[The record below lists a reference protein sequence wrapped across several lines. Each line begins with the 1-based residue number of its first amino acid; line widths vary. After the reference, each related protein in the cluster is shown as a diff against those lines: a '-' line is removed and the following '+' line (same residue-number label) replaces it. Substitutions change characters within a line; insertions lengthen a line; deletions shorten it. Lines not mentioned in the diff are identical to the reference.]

1 MFKRET
7 KKSKPKQNGPKRNF
21 PLGIDNKSVKI
32 KKVEVKIN
40 PRKILTGI
48 LAVLLIVW
56 IFGAFSGYVKKNL
69 EIPLS
74 QAIADIKEDKVK
86 RIEVAEDQI
95 TLSYEDDKIALTRKE
110 PQDSLIAILQNEAID
125 PSGLDIKVVNQAFSQ
140 IWFDIFINFVP
151 LILIGI
157 FFYMMFKQA
166 RGAQESIFSFGKS
179 RAKPFFK
186 GKQNVT
192 FNDVAGIE
200 EAKQELME
208 VVDFLKHP
216 GKYRKLG
223 ARTPKGVLLVG
234 PPGTGKTLLARAL
247 AGEANVPF
255 YSMAGSEFMEMLV
268 GVGSARMRDLFL
280 TAKKHA
286 PSIIFID
293 EIESIGRMRSLGGIS
308 GGHGEREQ
316 TLNQMLVEM
325 DGFTPNDNV
334 VVIGATNRPDLLDM
348 ALLRPGRFDRRV
360 VLDMPD
366 IVGRQAILKIHARGK
381 PFAKN
386 VDWQKIAKRTVGFSG
401 ADLENMLNEAAILT
415 ARQGRKTINMD
426 DLEEA
431 ATKVKLGPE
440 RKRLQSKKEKEIAAY
455 HESGHAL
462 VIHFSPHMDPVG
474 RVSIVARGL
483 TLGHTFI
490 PPSRDRTQETKT
502 RLFEQIT
509 AILGGRAAEELVFSE
524 MTTGAS
530 NDISKA
536 TSIARQIVVDFGM
549 SSLGPVSFG
558 PRPVETKFGQFIA
571 GEGGVSSAT
580 QAEIDKE
587 IRKIIGQA
595 YQRAKKIIKTYRS
608 DLDKLAKELL
618 QKETLDQEQFEAIMG
633 KKKIAKS

>member
-1 MFKRET
+1 MVMLKQKNKKQEKVLASKRSI
-7 KKSKPKQNGPKRNF
+7 K
-21 PLGIDNKSVKI
+21 V
-32 KKVEVKIN
+32 KKVEVKIT

-48 LAVLLIVW
+48 LVVLLIVW
-56 IFGAFSGYVKKNL
+56 VFGALSGYVKESL
-69 EIPLS
+69 EISLS
-74 QAIADIKEDKVK
+74 QAITDIKENKVK
-86 RIEVAEDQI
+86 NIEVAENQI
-95 TLSYEDDKIALTRKE
+95 TLFYEDDKVALTRKE
-110 PQDSLIAILQNEAID
+110 PQDSLVTILQNEEID

-157 FFYMMFKQA
+157 FFYVMFKQA

-179 RAKPFFK
+179 KAKPFFK
-186 GKQNVT
+186 GRQNVT
-192 FNDVAGIE
+192 FTDVAGIE
-200 EAKQELME
+200 EAKQELVE
-208 VVDFLKHP
+208 IVDFLKHP

-293 EIESIGRMRSLGGIS
+293 EIESIGRMRSSGGFS

-366 IVGRQAILKIHARGK
+366 IVGRRAILKIHARGK

-386 VDWQKIAKRTVGFSG
+386 VSWQRIAKRTVGFSG
-401 ADLENMLNEAAILT
+401 ADLENMLNEAAILA
-415 ARQGRKTINMD
+415 ARHERGTINMD

-440 RKRLQSKKEKEIAAY
+440 RKRLQSKREKEMAAY

-462 VIHFSPHMDPVG
+462 VIHFLPHMDPVG

-502 RLFEQIT
+502 RLLEQVT
-509 AILGGRAAEELVFSE
+509 AILGGRAAEKLVFSE

-530 NDISKA
+530 NDINKA
-536 TSIARQIVVDFGM
+536 TSIARQMVVDFGM

-558 PRPVETKFGQFIA
+558 PQPIETKFGQLIA
-571 GEGGVSSAT
+571 SEREISSAT
-580 QAEIDKE
+580 QAKIDKE
-587 IRKIIGQA
+587 IKQIIDQS
-595 YQRAKKIIKTYRS
+595 YEKAKKIIKAHRS

-618 QKETLDQEQFEAIMG
+618 RKETLGQEQFEVIMG
-633 KKKIAKS
+633 KKKVVKS

>member
-1 MFKRET
+1 MFKQKN
-7 KKSKPKQNGPKRNF
+7 KKSKLEKVLPNNQP
-21 PLGIDNKSVKI
+21 VKI
-32 KKVEVKIN
+32 KKVEIKIN
-40 PRKILTGI
+40 PQKILIGVLVI
-48 LAVLLIVW
+48 LLAFW
-56 IFGAFSGYVKKNL
+56 IFGSFSVYVKKNL
-69 EIPLS
+69 EISLS
-74 QAIADIKEDKVK
+74 QAIADIKENKVG

-95 TLSYEDDKIALTRKE
+95 TLFYKDDKVALTRKE
-110 PQDSLIAILQNEAID
+110 SQDSLVTILQNEAIN
-125 PSGLDIKVVNQAFSQ
+125 PSSLDIKVVNQEFSK
-140 IWFDIFINFVP
+140 IWLDVFINFVP

-157 FFYMMFKQA
+157 FFYIMFRQA
-166 RGAQESIFSFGKS
+166 RGAQESVFSFGKS

-186 GKQNVT
+186 GKQDIT
-192 FNDVAGIE
+192 FANVAGIE

-208 VVDFLKHP
+208 IVDFLKHP

-234 PPGTGKTLLARAL
+234 LPGTGKTLLARAV

-268 GVGSARMRDLFL
+268 GVGSARMRDLFE

-293 EIESIGRMRSLGGIS
+293 EIESIGRTRSLGGFS
-308 GGHGEREQ
+308 GGHDEREQ

-325 DGFTPNDNV
+325 DGFAPNDNLV
-334 VVIGATNRPDLLDM
+334 IIGATNRPDLLDV

-381 PFAKN
+381 PFAKGVN
-386 VDWQKIAKRTVGFSG
+386 WQKIAKRTVGFSG
-401 ADLENMLNEAAILT
+401 ADLENMLNEAAILA
-415 ARQGRKTINMD
+415 ARQRRETINMD

-440 RKRLQSKKEKEIAAY
+440 RKRLQSKREREIAAY
-455 HESGHAL
+455 HEGGHAL
-462 VIHFSPHMDPVG
+462 VTHFLPHMDPVG

-502 RLFEQIT
+502 RLLEQVT
-509 AILGGRAAEELVFSE
+509 VILGGRAAEELVFSE

-530 NDISKA
+530 DDINKA
-536 TSIARQIVVDFGM
+536 TLIARQMVVDFGM

-558 PRPVETKFGQFIA
+558 PQSIETEFGQFIA
-571 GEGGVSSAT
+571 GGREISPVT

-587 IRKIIGQA
+587 IKKIIDQA
-595 YQRAKKIIKTYRS
+595 YENAKKIIKAHRPS
-608 DLDKLAKELL
+608 LDKLARGLL
-618 QKETLDQEQFEAIMG
+618 QKETLDQEQFEKIIG
-633 KKKIAKS
+633 KKKVDRS

>member
-1 MFKRET
+1 MVMLKQKNKKQEKVLASKRSI
-7 KKSKPKQNGPKRNF
+7 K
-21 PLGIDNKSVKI
+21 V
-32 KKVEVKIN
+32 KKVEVKIT

-48 LAVLLIVW
+48 LVVLLIVW
-56 IFGAFSGYVKKNL
+56 VFGALSGYVKESL
-69 EIPLS
+69 EISLS
-74 QAIADIKEDKVK
+74 QAITDIKENKVK
-86 RIEVAEDQI
+86 NIEVAENQI
-95 TLSYEDDKIALTRKE
+95 TLFYEDDKVALTRKE
-110 PQDSLIAILQNEAID
+110 PQDSLVTILQNEEID

-157 FFYMMFKQA
+157 FFYVMFKQA

-179 RAKPFFK
+179 KAKPFFK
-186 GKQNVT
+186 GRQNVT
-192 FNDVAGIE
+192 FTDVAGIE
-200 EAKQELME
+200 EAKQELVE
-208 VVDFLKHP
+208 IVDFLKHP

-293 EIESIGRMRSLGGIS
+293 EIESIGRMRSSGGFS

-366 IVGRQAILKIHARGK
+366 IVGRRAILKIHARGK

-386 VDWQKIAKRTVGFSG
+386 VSWQRIAKRTVGFSG
-401 ADLENMLNEAAILT
+401 ADLENMLNEAAILA
-415 ARQGRKTINMD
+415 ARHERGTINMN

-440 RKRLQSKKEKEIAAY
+440 RKRLQSKREKEMAAY

-462 VIHFSPHMDPVG
+462 VIHFLPHMDPVG

-502 RLFEQIT
+502 RLLEQVT
-509 AILGGRAAEELVFSE
+509 AILGGRAAEKLVFSE

-530 NDISKA
+530 NDINKA
-536 TSIARQIVVDFGM
+536 TSIARQMVVDFGM

-558 PRPVETKFGQFIA
+558 PQPIETKFGQLIA
-571 GEGGVSSAT
+571 SEREISSAT
-580 QAEIDKE
+580 QAKIDKE
-587 IRKIIGQA
+587 IKQIIDQS
-595 YQRAKKIIKTYRS
+595 YEKAKKIIKAHRS

-618 QKETLDQEQFEAIMG
+618 RKETLGQEQFEVIMG
-633 KKKIAKS
+633 KKKVVKS

>member
-1 MFKRET
+1 MKIKNKKQEKVSASKRSI
-7 KKSKPKQNGPKRNF
+7 K
-21 PLGIDNKSVKI
+21 V
-32 KKVEVKIN
+32 KKVEIKIT
-40 PRKILTGI
+40 PRKIFTGI
-48 LAVLLIVW
+48 LVVLLVVW
-56 IFGAFSGYVKKNL
+56 VFGSLSGYVKKSL
-69 EIPLS
+69 EISLS
-74 QAIADIKEDKVK
+74 QAIADIKENKVK
-86 RIEVAEDQI
+86 KIEVAEDQI
-95 TLSYEDDKIALTRKE
+95 TLFYEDGKVALTRKE
-110 PQDSLIAILQNEAID
+110 PQDSLVAILQNEAID
-125 PSGLDIKVVNQAFSQ
+125 PSSLNIEVVNQAFSQ

-179 RAKPFFK
+179 KAKPFFK

-192 FNDVAGIE
+192 FADVAGIE
-200 EAKQELME
+200 EAKQELVE

-293 EIESIGRMRSLGGIS
+293 EIESIGRMRSLGGFS

-325 DGFTPNDNV
+325 DGFAPNDNV

-386 VDWQKIAKRTVGFSG
+386 VNWQKIAKRTVGFSG
-401 ADLENMLNEAAILT
+401 ADLENMLNEAAILA
-415 ARQGRKTINMD
+415 ARQGKGTIDMD

-440 RKRLQSKKEKEIAAY
+440 RKRLQSKREKEIAAY

-462 VIHFSPHMDPVG
+462 VTHFLPHMDSVG

-490 PPSRDRTQETKT
+490 PPSRDRNQETKT
-502 RLFEQIT
+502 RLLEQIT
-509 AILGGRAAEELVFSE
+509 AILGGRAAEKLVFSE

-530 NDISKA
+530 NDINKA
-536 TSIARQIVVDFGM
+536 TSIARRMVIDFGM
-549 SSLGPVSFG
+549 SDLGPISFG
-558 PRPVETKFGQFIA
+558 PQPIETKFGRFIA
-571 GEGGVSSAT
+571 NEQRVSSAT

-587 IRKIIGQA
+587 IKKIIDQA
-595 YQRAKKIIKTYRS
+595 YEKAKKIIKAHRS

-618 QKETLDQEQFEAIMG
+618 RKETLDQEQFEAIMG
-633 KKKIAKS
+633 KKKVVKS